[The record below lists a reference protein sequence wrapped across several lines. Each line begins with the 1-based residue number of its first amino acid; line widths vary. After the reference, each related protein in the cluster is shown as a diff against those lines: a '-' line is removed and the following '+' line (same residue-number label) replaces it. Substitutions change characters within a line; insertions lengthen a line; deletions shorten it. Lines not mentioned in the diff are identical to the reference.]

1 MKIYN
6 TLTRQK
12 EDFLPITP
20 GEAKIYACGPTVYNF
35 IHIGNARPICVFDVL
50 RRYMEYRGMKVTFVQ
65 NFTDIDDKII
75 RRANEEGSDYLTVSR
90 KYIDEY
96 RTDAQGLNVRPAS
109 VHPLAT
115 ENIDEILSI
124 VEDLVEK
131 GFAYPTENGDVYFRT
146 LKDTEYGK
154 LSHQPLEDLE
164 AGARIAT
171 GEIKEDPMDFAL
183 WKSAKPGEPSWPS
196 PWGQGRPGWHIE
208 CSAMARRYLGKTIDI
223 HCGGQDL
230 IFPHH
235 ENEIAQSECCN
246 GVPFAHYWMHNGY
259 INVDNKKMSKSLGNF
274 FTVRDVANEYGY
286 EPIRYLMVAS
296 HYRSPINYS
305 VGVIEQ
311 CRASLERLYNC
322 RDNLEFLMQH
332 SASGEKEGEAE
343 IHARFE
349 TYRDRFIE
357 AMDDDLNTAD
367 ALAALFELAREINTT
382 LTAANEPSRE
392 LCEFALS
399 LFGELADVL
408 GLLYQKKEASLDEE
422 IEALIAQRAEARKNR
437 DWATADRIRDELKA
451 RHIVLEDT
459 PQGVKWSVEK

>member
-12 EDFLPITP
+12 EDFIPITP

-96 RTDAQGLNVRPAS
+96 RTDAQGLNVRPAT

-305 VGVIEQ
+305 VDVIEQ

-322 RDNLEFLMQH
+322 RGNLEFLMQH

-343 IHARFE
+343 IRARFE
-349 TYRDRFIE
+349 TYRARFIE

>member
-12 EDFLPITP
+12 EDFIPITP

-322 RDNLEFLMQH
+322 RGNLEFLMQH

-343 IHARFE
+343 IRVRFE